1 MYSERL
7 SKRIGSDFMKIS
19 EMNNCIEKM
28 RECYKFD
35 DNKTEIR
42 LGDMISGS
50 NRYVT
55 VSARDEN
62 GTQIEMSRYADKL
75 GKE

>member
-1 MYSERL
+1 
-7 SKRIGSDFMKIS
+7 MKIT

-42 LGDMISGS
+42 IGDMMSGS
-50 NRYVT
+50 SRYVAVGT
-55 VSARDEN
+55 RDEN
-62 GTQIEMSRYADKL
+62 GTQIEMTRRANELKQ
-75 GKE
+75 